1 MCRSPQSKVVMATE
15 ARISAPPMVGV
26 PALTR
31 WVCGPS
37 LRTDWPIFIAV
48 SLRII
53 HGPSM
58 NEMISAV
65 IAASTARN
73 VM

>member
-1 MCRSPQSKVVMATE
+1 
-15 ARISAPPMVGV
+15 MVGV

-37 LRTDWPIFIAV
+37 GADLLPELDPR
-48 SLRII
+48 SQSII
-53 HGPSM
+53 GGPSTKHTS
-58 NEMISAV
+58 SAV
-65 IAASTARN
+65 IAAYAERN

>member
-1 MCRSPQSKVVMATE
+1 
-15 ARISAPPMVGV
+15 MVGV

-37 LRTDWPIFIAV
+37 LRTDWPIFFAV
-48 SLRII
+48 SQRITA
-53 HGPSM
+53 GPKTK
-58 NEMISAV
+58 EIASAV
-65 IAASTARN
+65 MVASTARR

>member
-1 MCRSPQSKVVMATE
+1 
-15 ARISAPPMVGV
+15 MVGV

-37 LRTDWPIFIAV
+37 LRTDWPIFFAA
-48 SLRII
+48 SQRISG
-53 HGPSM
+53 GPKRK
-58 NEMISAV
+58 EIDSAV
-65 IAASTARN
+65 IVASTARK